1 MSEYGS
7 QELPIGRLRKPE
19 ASTRSTDDPGTASR
33 DAAAAHPQAG
43 DHDTF
48 IEVIPAPYEARFE
61 LRRPIPVDFEEV
73 AAGAVIARFS
83 EADLA
88 VTGNDRQ
95 DAKTGLASWILDM
108 FDDLAAADPRT
119 LGRTPAMQFR
129 VLAPHV
135 SRRRDTFCGTSGS
148 RGLSLDVGQGGAR
161 DKAGA

>member
-7 QELPIGRLRKPE
+7 QELPIGPLRKPD
-19 ASTRSTDDPGTASR
+19 ASTKSADDPGTAR
-33 DAAAAHPQAG
+33 DAATAHPLAG
-43 DHDTF
+43 DHDTY

-95 DAKTGLASWILDM
+95 DAKIGLASWILDM

-119 LGRTPAMQFR
+119 LGRAPAMQFH
-129 VLAPHV
+129 VLGRHIIRHDLEA
-135 SRRRDTFCGTSGS
+135 GS
-148 RGLSLDVGQGGAR
+148 
-161 DKAGA
+161 

>member
-7 QELPIGRLRKPE
+7 QEFPIGPLRKPD
-19 ASTRSTDDPGTASR
+19 ASTKSTDDPGAASR
-33 DAAAAHPQAG
+33 VGATAHPQAG
-43 DHDTF
+43 DHDSY
-48 IEVIPAPYEARFE
+48 IEAIPAPYGARFE

-73 AAGAVIARFS
+73 AAGAVIARFP

-129 VLAPHV
+129 VLGRHIIRHDLEA
-135 SRRRDTFCGTSGS
+135 GS
-148 RGLSLDVGQGGAR
+148 
-161 DKAGA
+161 

>member
-7 QELPIGRLRKPE
+7 PEFTIGPLRNPDAATK
-19 ASTRSTDDPGTASR
+19 STDDLGAASR
-33 DAAAAHPQAG
+33 DAATAHPLAG
-43 DHDTF
+43 EHDTY
-48 IEVIPAPYEARFE
+48 IEVIPAPYEARYE

-88 VTGNDRQ
+88 VTGSDRQ

-129 VLAPHV
+129 VLGRHIIRHDLEA
-135 SRRRDTFCGTSGS
+135 GS
-148 RGLSLDVGQGGAR
+148 
-161 DKAGA
+161 

>member
-7 QELPIGRLRKPE
+7 QGLPIGPPRKPE
-19 ASTRSTDDPGTASR
+19 VSTKSTDDPGTASR
-33 DAAAAHPQAG
+33 NAATAHPLAG

-73 AAGAVIARFS
+73 AAGAVIARFP

-88 VTGNDRQ
+88 VTGNDRE
-95 DAKTGLASWILDM
+95 DAKTGLAVWILDM

-129 VLAPHV
+129 VLGRHIIRHDLEA
-135 SRRRDTFCGTSGS
+135 GS
-148 RGLSLDVGQGGAR
+148 
-161 DKAGA
+161 

>member
-7 QELPIGRLRKPE
+7 QELPIGPLRKPD
-19 ASTRSTDDPGTASR
+19 ASTRSTDDLGAASR
-33 DAAAAHPQAG
+33 VAATAHPQAG
-43 DHDTF
+43 DHDTY

-61 LRRPIPVDFEEV
+61 LRQPIPVDFEEI

-108 FDDLAAADPRT
+108 FEDLAAADPRT

-129 VLAPHV
+129 VLGRHII
-135 SRRRDTFCGTSGS
+135 RHDLETGS
-148 RGLSLDVGQGGAR
+148 
-161 DKAGA
+161 

>member
-7 QELPIGRLRKPE
+7 QELPIGPLREPDAATK
-19 ASTRSTDDPGTASR
+19 STDDLGEASR
-33 DAAAAHPQAG
+33 GAVTAHPLAG
-43 DHDTF
+43 DHDTY
-48 IEVIPAPYEARFE
+48 IEAIPAPYEARFE

-73 AAGAVIARFS
+73 AVGAVIARFS

-108 FDDLAAADPRT
+108 FDDLAPADPRT

-129 VLAPHV
+129 VLERHIIRHDLEA
-135 SRRRDTFCGTSGS
+135 GS
-148 RGLSLDVGQGGAR
+148 
-161 DKAGA
+161 

>member
-7 QELPIGRLRKPE
+7 LELPIGPLRKPD
-19 ASTRSTDDPGTASR
+19 ASTKSTGDPGTAR
-33 DAAAAHPQAG
+33 DAAPAHPLAG
-43 DHDTF
+43 DHDTY
-48 IEVIPAPYEARFE
+48 IEVIPAPYEARYE

-73 AAGAVIARFS
+73 AVGAVIARFS

-95 DAKTGLASWILDM
+95 DAKTGLVSWILDM

-129 VLAPHV
+129 VLERHIIRHDLEA
-135 SRRRDTFCGTSGS
+135 GS
-148 RGLSLDVGQGGAR
+148 
-161 DKAGA
+161 